1 MLTPMDTFLLLRQQM
16 PFPSLNIVSRLRL
29 QHFRSASSH
38 AGEHA
43 QGRRRVGLQL
53 PFPEPRL
60 CGLRDAAGKGL
71 RRCGLITRQK
81 GEEGE
86 KKGGI
91 ASRKREEMREEIRKK
106 RMKVKKSC
114 LWTEKEDIKKK
125 TFHKREEMES
135 EKEKEKNTFQKKGVD
150 KRAGK
155 KCHHPY
161 TFIRR
166 CFAEEW
172 HSGISASFAPDCE
185 TESQFVRF
193 FWLSRLR
200 F

>member
-1 MLTPMDTFLLLRQQM
+1 MLWVIFLLVLCGSAAETENKFSERLSCPAEVSKRKPVPLMLTPMGAFLLLRQQM

-91 ASRKREEMREEIRKK
+91 ASWKREEMREKK
-106 RMKVKKSC
+106 
-114 LWTEKEDIKKK
+114 
-125 TFHKREEMES
+125 EENES
-135 EKEKEKNTFQKKGVD
+135 EKIMSLN
-150 KRAGK
+150 
-155 KCHHPY
+155 
-161 TFIRR
+161 
-166 CFAEEW
+166 
-172 HSGISASFAPDCE
+172 
-185 TESQFVRF
+185 
-193 FWLSRLR
+193 
-200 F
+200 